1 MLLDQIK
8 SDLVT
13 AQKSRDQEKID
24 TLRFLLGALKYV
36 RIEKYPQG
44 DDSNLT
50 DEDVVA
56 VLQKQVKTHKESIDM
71 FKTGGRQ
78 DLVDKE
84 EAQLKILQSY
94 LPEQMTEQEIRDQV
108 LVIRAKNPEA
118 DFGTMMKLSMAEL
131 KGKADG
137 AIVSKILREV
147 LE

>member
-1 MLLDQIK
+1 MLLVKIQ
-8 SDLVT
+8 SDLT
-13 AQKSRDQEKID
+13 QAQKDRHQEKID

-50 DEDVVA
+50 DEDVVS
-56 VLQKQVKTHKESIDM
+56 VLQKQVKTHKESIEM

-84 EAQLKILQSY
+84 MAQLNILQSY
-94 LPEQMTEQEIRDQV
+94 LPAQMSEEEVKAKIQDLRS
-108 LVIRAKNPEA
+108 KNPDL
-118 DFGTMMKLSMAEL
+118 DFGGMMKLSMGEL

-137 AIVSKILREV
+137 SLVSKIIRE
-147 LE
+147 LIQ